1 MVMQLHCPGEGDDRA
16 PAVVMSAA
24 RPLAPQLQW
33 LAAAAARAPW
43 AGKVTTNPRA
53 A

>member
-1 MVMQLHCPGEGDDRA
+1 MTPHQP
-16 PAVVMSAA
+16 
-24 RPLAPQLQW
+24 RPPQLQW

-43 AGKVTTNPRA
+43 AGKVTTNERA